1 MKAPPFD
8 YHRPASL
15 RDALLLLKQ
24 PDARILA
31 GGQSLV
37 PMLNFRLLAPQHLV
51 DLSQIDEL
59 RTCVITSEK
68 IRIGAMVSQ
77 RELER
82 SADLSR
88 VAPIFPEAIRQIG
101 HRQTRNRGT
110 IGGSLCHLDPSAEL
124 PTLALLHDAI
134 FAIASPEGVRHARAQ
149 DFIQGAMNPA
159 LEEGEIL
166 THVEMPVW
174 RAGHGFAF
182 LEHARRAGD
191 FALASAGILVA
202 AGDDGRI
209 ARLAICIGGLGDRPM
224 RLAAAERELIGAMP
238 GKDMF
243 HRAAAHIAA
252 LPAEGSIHAS
262 APFKRRI
269 AETLLKRALEMACAR
284 AALPVSHA

>member
-37 PMLNFRLLAPQHLV
+37 PMLNFRLLAPQHLI

-59 RTCVITSEK
+59 RTCVITSDK
-68 IRIGAMVSQ
+68 IRIGAMKSQ
-77 RELER
+77 RELEN
-82 SADLSR
+82 SAELAR

-124 PTLALLHDAI
+124 PALALLHDAI
-134 FAIASPEGVRHARAQ
+134 FEIESSEGARHVKAQ

-174 RAGHGFAF
+174 QSGHGFAF

-202 AGDDGRI
+202 ANSEGRI
-209 ARLAICIGGLGDRPM
+209 ARLSICIGGLGDRPM
-224 RLAAAERELIGAMP
+224 RLAAAEGELIGARP
-238 GKDMF
+238 GKETF
-243 HRAAAHIAA
+243 NRAASHIAA

-262 APFKRRI
+262 AAYKRRI
-269 AETLLKRALEMACAR
+269 AETLLKRALEAACDR
-284 AALPVSHA
+284 AALIAGVA